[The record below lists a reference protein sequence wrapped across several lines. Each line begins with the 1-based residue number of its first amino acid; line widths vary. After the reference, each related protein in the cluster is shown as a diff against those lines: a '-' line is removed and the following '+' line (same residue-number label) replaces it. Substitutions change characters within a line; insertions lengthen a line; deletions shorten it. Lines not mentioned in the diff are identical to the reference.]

1 LKDFLETFIN
11 QGPYKDRNIDESLD
25 LAWGLLDDF
34 EENQLPKIDKRRF
47 FDEYHVFFR
56 YKPLTLLSDKVKRRD
71 WKSSRE
77 KLRWRSRRIRIM
89 IMKWTMR
96 RDLDDDKKLVF
107 ITDSQTKYLIIFF
120 NFKAIF

>member
-1 LKDFLETFIN
+1 
-11 QGPYKDRNIDESLD
+11 
-25 LAWGLLDDF
+25 
-34 EENQLPKIDKRRF
+34 
-47 FDEYHVFFR
+47 
-56 YKPLTLLSDKVKRRD
+56 
-71 WKSSRE
+71 
-77 KLRWRSRRIRIM
+77 M